1 MEIVVKHEIELV
13 FELKG
18 RLDTQ
23 TSVELDKSFKEQT
36 INEHVVVLDFKELEY
51 ISSAGLRVLLAMK
64 KSLDS
69 QEKELEIHNVNAVVK
84 EVFSV
89 TGFINILNIK

>member
-1 MEIVVKHEIELV
+1 MEIIINHGQNLTIKLV
-13 FELKG
+13 G
-18 RLDTQ
+18 RLDTT
-23 TSVELDKSFKEQT
+23 TSPELDKKFKEET
-36 INEHVVVLDFKELEY
+36 VEEKLVVLDFSDLEY

>member
-1 MEIVVKHEIELV
+1 M
-13 FELKG
+13 
-18 RLDTQ
+18 
-23 TSVELDKSFKEQT
+23 SSFLFDNSSEFS
-36 INEHVVVLDFKELEY
+36 NVEY

>member
-1 MEIVVKHEIELV
+1 MEIIINHGQNLTIKLV
-13 FELKG
+13 G
-18 RLDTQ
+18 RLDTT
-23 TSVELDKSFKEQT
+23 TSPELDKKFKEET
-36 INEHVVVLDFKELEY
+36 VEEKLVVLDFSDLEY

-64 KSLDS
+64 KNLDS

>member
-1 MEIVVKHEIELV
+1 MEIIINHGQNLTIKLV
-13 FELKG
+13 G
-18 RLDTQ
+18 RLDTT
-23 TSVELDKSFKEQT
+23 TSPELDKKFKEET
-36 INEHVVVLDFKELEY
+36 VGEKLVVLDFSDLEY